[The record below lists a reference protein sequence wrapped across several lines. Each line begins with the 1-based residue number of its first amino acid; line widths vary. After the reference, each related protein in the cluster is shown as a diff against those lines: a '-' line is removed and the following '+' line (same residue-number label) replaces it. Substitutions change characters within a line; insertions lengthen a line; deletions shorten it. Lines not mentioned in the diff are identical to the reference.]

1 MKFKHLL
8 AVAALFVSTAA
19 LAADAPQM
27 TAEQKAMM
35 DKMTKAGMPGPQHAK
50 LAKMVGEWTCTVRY
64 QMDPTQPPQ
73 QSQSSATI
81 TMLMDGRYMQEV
93 DTGSRQ
99 HAHRLGKR

>member
-1 MKFKHLL
+1 DATFGIAEARNSTWEGSMKFKYVL
-8 AVAALFVSTAA
+8 AVAALLVSTAA

-35 DKMTKAGMPGPQHAK
+35 DKMTKAATPGSQHAK
-50 LAKMVGEWTCTVRY
+50 LAKLVGEWACTVKY

-81 TMLMDGRYMQEV
+81 TMLMDGRY
-93 DTGSRQ
+93 
-99 HAHRLGKR
+99 